1 MNGSGIFRLGWAD
14 LARGLVLA
22 MLTAVLTSAQQAW
35 SNNIDPATW
44 SWKTIGG
51 VALGALIAYLLK
63 NLASDQ
69 DGKVLGKI
77 GAVLLLVLAGGA
89 LGGCS
94 SLWSGV
100 AIGGAGGFDGPGAAG
115 VKVTGCD
122 ISAQGSIPLTGV
134 DFACSTTPDGGM
146 QKTAKIQSA
155 NPETIL
161 LESMK
166 AQAAQAQITATLLQ
180 QILPL
185 VAQAA
190 ATAAGGPAGG
200 AIAGALIKPPV
211 VPPPAVP
218 LLPTLP
224 GPAAQ

>member
-1 MNGSGIFRLGWAD
+1 MKRSLI
-14 LARGLVLA
+14 LA
-22 MLTAVLTSAQQAW
+22 
-35 SNNIDPATW
+35 
-44 SWKTIGG
+44 
-51 VALGALIAYLLK
+51 ALGAPL
-63 NLASDQ
+63 
-69 DGKVLGKI
+69 
-77 GAVLLLVLAGGA
+77 A

-94 SLWSGV
+94 SLFSGMAV
-100 AIGGAGGFDGPGAAG
+100 GGAGGFDGPGAAG

-134 DFACSTTPDGGM
+134 DFACATTPDGAM

-166 AQAAQAQITATLLQ
+166 AQAAQAQATAQLLQ
-180 QILPL
+180 QLAPI

-190 ATAAGGPAGG
+190 ATAAGTAAGG
-200 AIAGALIKPPV
+200 PLAGAVAGAAAKAL
-211 VPPPAVP
+211 VPAPQIP

>member
-1 MNGSGIFRLGWAD
+1 MKRPLI
-14 LARGLVLA
+14 LAACLA
-22 MLTAVLTSAQQAW
+22 PL
-35 SNNIDPATW
+35 
-44 SWKTIGG
+44 
-51 VALGALIAYLLK
+51 
-63 NLASDQ
+63 
-69 DGKVLGKI
+69 
-77 GAVLLLVLAGGA
+77 A

-94 SLWSGV
+94 SLLSGIAV
-100 AIGGAGGFDGPGAAG
+100 GGAGGLDGPGAAG

-134 DFACSTTPDGGM
+134 SFACSTTPDGAM
-146 QKTAKIQSA
+146 QKTATIASA

-166 AQAAQAQITATLLQ
+166 AQAAQSQAMATLLSTLAP
-180 QILPL
+180 I

-190 ATAAGGPAGG
+190 ATAAGGPLAGAAAG
-200 AIAGALIKPPV
+200 AIVHPPV
-211 VPPPAVP
+211 TPAVP

>member
-1 MNGSGIFRLGWAD
+1 MKRA
-14 LARGLVLA
+14 LA
-22 MLTAVLTSAQQAW
+22 
-35 SNNIDPATW
+35 
-44 SWKTIGG
+44 
-51 VALGALIAYLLK
+51 LLP
-63 NLASDQ
+63 
-69 DGKVLGKI
+69 
-77 GAVLLLVLAGGA
+77 LLA

-94 SLWSGV
+94 SLLSGI
-100 AIGGAGGFDGPGAAG
+100 AIGGAGGLDGPGAAG

-134 DFACSTTPDGGM
+134 QFACSTTPDGSM
-146 QKTAKIQSA
+146 QKTATIASA

-166 AQAAQAQITATLLQ
+166 AQAAQSQAMATLLSTLAP
-180 QILPL
+180 I

-190 ATAAGGPAGG
+190 ATAAGGPLAGAAAG
-200 AIAGALIKPPV
+200 AIVHPPV
-211 VPPPAVP
+211 TPVTPATPAVP